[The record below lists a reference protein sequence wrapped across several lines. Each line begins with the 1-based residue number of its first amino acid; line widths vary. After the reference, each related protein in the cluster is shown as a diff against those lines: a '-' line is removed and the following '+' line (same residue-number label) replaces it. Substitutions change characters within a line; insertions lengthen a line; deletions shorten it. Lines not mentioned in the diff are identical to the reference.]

1 MHFEKKAGVL
11 VPVFA
16 LRSNED
22 LGVGDTSCVKEMI
35 RWCAL
40 HKLGVLQ
47 VLPINETGDDNSPY
61 NAISSQAL
69 DLTTIT
75 TSPEAIPDL
84 SQAAFKKHAQPAL
97 LSKLREGPVRYRE
110 VKKLKTE
117 LLWEAYLQFL
127 KKHDS
132 KDTARAGQFR
142 EFILEQAEWIHDYAL
157 FRTLMELND
166 NLPLWE
172 QWPVEHRSPGR
183 ARSWWLS
190 QPATLRS
197 ELEDSVFFYCYVQ
210 WIAWQQWREVRDL
223 AQENGLVLMGDIPFG
238 IGRYSAD
245 VWANPGLFDLRWSCG
260 APAESFFKPDLF
272 TEKWGQNW
280 GIPLYRWDR
289 MAEDNFQWW
298 RNRVSGTCEIF
309 QAFRID
315 HVLGF
320 YRVYAFPWKP
330 EQNGDFVHLNPDQAR
345 EKAGDLP
352 KFWPG
357 GDDDPHQ
364 RWLNE
369 QHGEKLLRMIL
380 EAAGNS
386 TVVAED
392 LGLVP
397 DYVRPSLLKLGIP
410 GFKIPMFDRNPD
422 GSYQDSSEYPPV
434 SIATLATHDHEPM
447 ASLWN
452 KWSLENSG
460 EKEKKHLL
468 EWAEIPHFDPS
479 RPFDVELHAA
489 ICRKLLASPSRFVI
503 FMITDLF
510 GTTLRFNVPG
520 PMSESNWTERLSL
533 PISQWDTKSE
543 IEAWVD
549 NVENSLPR

>member
-1 MHFEKKAGVL
+1 
-11 VPVFA
+11 
-16 LRSNED
+16 
-22 LGVGDTSCVKEMI
+22 
-35 RWCAL
+35 
-40 HKLGVLQ
+40 
-47 VLPINETGDDNSPY
+47 
-61 NAISSQAL
+61 
-69 DLTTIT
+69 
-75 TSPEAIPDL
+75 
-84 SQAAFKKHAQPAL
+84 
-97 LSKLREGPVRYRE
+97 
-110 VKKLKTE
+110 
-117 LLWEAYLQFL
+117 
-127 KKHDS
+127 
-132 KDTARAGQFR
+132 
-142 EFILEQAEWIHDYAL
+142 
-157 FRTLMELND
+157 
-166 NLPLWE
+166 
-172 QWPVEHRSPGR
+172 
-183 ARSWWLS
+183 
-190 QPATLRS
+190 
-197 ELEDSVFFYCYVQ
+197 
-210 WIAWQQWREVRDL
+210 
-223 AQENGLVLMGDIPFG
+223 
-238 IGRYSAD
+238 
-245 VWANPGLFDLRWSCG
+245 
-260 APAESFFKPDLF
+260 
-272 TEKWGQNW
+272 
-280 GIPLYRWDR
+280 
-289 MAEDNFQWW
+289 
-298 RNRVSGTCEIF
+298 
-309 QAFRID
+309 
-315 HVLGF
+315 
-320 YRVYAFPWKP
+320 
-330 EQNGDFVHLNPDQAR
+330 
-345 EKAGDLP
+345 
-352 KFWPG
+352 
-357 GDDDPHQ
+357 
-364 RWLNE
+364 
-369 QHGEKLLRMIL
+369 MIL